1 MRVDTGMFGHFLA
14 DGMPDG
20 FFAARILI
28 PTAEFPRLGLGEH
41 EKPSAIPA
49 CLRWCHARFGV
60 GGTRW
65 LVRLPPDADAVLYF
79 AERDDALAFL
89 AHWSPSVPADR
100 TAMPARRSAARA
112 LRAQQMSA

>member
-1 MRVDTGMFGHFLA
+1 MFGHFLA
-14 DGMPDG
+14 DGTPSG

-28 PTAEFPRLGLGEH
+28 PTAEFARLGLGEH

-49 CLRWCHARFGV
+49 CLRWCHAKFGV

-65 LVRLPPDADAVLYF
+65 LVRLPPDADAILYF

-89 AHWSPSVPADR
+89 AHWSHSAPTDR
-100 TAMPARRSAARA
+100 PHAPARRSAART
-112 LRAQQMSA
+112 LRPQQMPA